1 MYAVFFLLLL
11 FVVLFDCASLEKHLL
26 SSSVNT
32 YTHVRS
38 FSFFSSCCLM
48 LLVFLLLFPTSI
60 IIIIKEKNPG
70 QTERL
75 NENDNMIFTGEIR
88 DCHGEFAWFMSSYYL
103 KIFPIGLVLF
113 GDGSWRDRHYQ
124 IVMQTN
130 RIVCKPLAC
139 LHRNI
144 SRCVS
149 EWSHRRDKLIVK

>member
-11 FVVLFDCASLEKHLL
+11 FVVVFDCASLEKHLL

-32 YTHVRS
+32 YTPVRS

-75 NENDNMIFTGEIR
+75 NENDNMIFTGKIR
-88 DCHGEFAWFMSSYYL
+88 D
-103 KIFPIGLVLF
+103 
-113 GDGSWRDRHYQ
+113 
-124 IVMQTN
+124 
-130 RIVCKPLAC
+130 
-139 LHRNI
+139 
-144 SRCVS
+144 
-149 EWSHRRDKLIVK
+149 